1 MIGDKLI
8 SVIVPCYNVEQYL
21 EKCLNCLL
29 NQTYKNL
36 SIIAIDDCS
45 TDNTYEVLKRFEKE
59 NPNKIKVYQ
68 NESNCGLAATR
79 NKGIDYAKSECI
91 GFIDPDDFVDY
102 NYYEELIKAM
112 DSNDADISV
121 TDLVLADENG
131 TEISDIQRGCINKEN
146 VTKLNVID
154 NGLAASACNKLFKKD
169 IIEKHK
175 FLEGKIN
182 EDVAAVIP
190 AIMHSN
196 KLAYTDKTKYYYVQ
210 RCSSIQNSSFS
221 EKRFQM
227 FDAIRTCLERIKDV
241 EDYEIYRQTILFHQC
256 LMLYIFVICNL
267 KDKKERKKYIKLFIE
282 KNKET
287 QIENNWLIP
296 RFLNTQSRIYK
307 VYYYLLIK
315 LLKLKSATLINT
327 VISSKNLFYKGID
340 KLRAIKRKMFNPKVI
355 KENITL
361 DDIEKLAKKQQS
373 KKTEK
378 ISVSAVIP
386 NYNYEKFLLQRVY
399 SILNQTK
406 KVGEIVFL
414 DDCSKDNSRELIDQI
429 VERISK
435 YIKVKKVY
443 NEQNTGIAFKQWQNG
458 FNIAEGDYVWIAEA
472 DDYCDKHLLE
482 VLLKTIEKDPNIRIA
497 YVDTAFIDKDGKVF
511 LKTIKNEIDI
521 RNTGHWN
528 SDFINNGL
536 EELKN
541 YTFLNCTIAN
551 VSSCIIKK
559 DNYDDIFEKAIKYR
573 QAGDWVVYANVM
585 IKGDIAYVDKPYN
598 FYRVHGANITSTMKK
613 QKHLDE
619 IMSIHKEIGELITLQ
634 DWHYVEHQ
642 KRYDF
647 LKKVWRL
654 D

>member
-1 MIGDKLI
+1 MIEDKLI

-29 NQTYKNL
+29 NQTYSNI

-59 NPNKIKVYQ
+59 NPNKIRVYQ
-68 NESNCGLAATR
+68 NESNCGLACTR
-79 NKGIDYAKSECI
+79 NKGIDYAKTECI
-91 GFIDPDDFVDY
+91 GFIDPDDFVDE
-102 NYYEELIKAM
+102 NYYEELIKVMAE
-112 DSNDADISV
+112 NDADISI
-121 TDLVLADENG
+121 TDLVLVDEKG
-131 TEISDIQRGCINKEN
+131 KEISDIQRGCINKEN

-154 NGLAASACNKLFKKD
+154 NGLAASACNKLFKKEL
-169 IIEKHK
+169 IEKYK
-175 FLEGKIN
+175 FLDGKIN

-210 RCSSIQNSSFS
+210 RSSSIQNSTFS
-221 EKRFQM
+221 EKRLQM
-227 FDAIRTCLERIKDV
+227 FDAIDTCMDRIKDV
-241 EDYEIYRQTILFHQC
+241 EDYEIYRHTILFHQC

-267 KDKKERKKYIKLFIE
+267 KDKRERKKYIKLFIE
-282 KNKET
+282 KNNKT

-296 RFLNTQSRIYK
+296 RFLNTQTRIYK

-315 LLKLKSATLINT
+315 LLKLKSPVLINML
-327 VISSKNLFYKGID
+327 ISSKNILYKGID
-340 KLRAIKRKMFNPKVI
+340 KLRVIKRRIFNPKVT

-361 DDIEKLAKKQQS
+361 EDIEKLAKKQQG

-378 ISVSAVIP
+378 ISVSVVIP

-414 DDCSKDNSRELIDQI
+414 DDCSKDNSRELIDNI
-429 VERISK
+429 VDRISK

-443 NEQNTGIAFKQWQNG
+443 NEQNTGIAFKQWQKG
-458 FNIAEGDYVWIAEA
+458 FDIAEGDYVWIAEA

-482 VLLKTIEKDPNIRIA
+482 VLLKTIEKDSNIRIA
-497 YVDTAFIDKDGKVF
+497 YVDTAFIDKDGKIF

-528 SDFINNGL
+528 SDYINNGF

-541 YTFLNCTIAN
+541 YTFLNCTVAN
-551 VSSCIIKK
+551 VSSCVIKK
-559 DNYDDIFEKAIKYR
+559 DNYDDIFERAIKYR

-585 IKGDIAYVDKPYN
+585 IKGDVAYVDKPYN

-619 IMSIHKEIGELITLQ
+619 IMSIHKEIGELITLE
-634 DWHYVEHQ
+634 DWHYAEHQ
-642 KRYDF
+642 KRYSF